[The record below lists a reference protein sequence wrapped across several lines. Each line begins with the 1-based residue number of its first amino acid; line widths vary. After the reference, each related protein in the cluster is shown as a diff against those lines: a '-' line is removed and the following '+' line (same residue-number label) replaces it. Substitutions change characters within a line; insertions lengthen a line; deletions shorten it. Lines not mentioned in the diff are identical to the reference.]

1 MSRRIDRISMIECVQ
16 PNIFVW
22 FHFFYLICFVCL
34 AIPPL
39 GLLVV
44 LRSAISCY
52 PVLGRINA
60 LVFNED
66 PEILDVLLVRKHSQR
81 QRWKLV
87 NQIKAMNKVYKLSV
101 KLTVTVQKLSMETQP
116 SRWPGDIYL
125 GIAYACILIKA
136 YCRFEMWNDQV
147 EIPS

>member
-1 MSRRIDRISMIECVQ
+1 MCAAE
-16 PNIFVW
+16 
-22 FHFFYLICFVCL
+22 HFRLIPLLLFDLFRLL
-34 AIPPL
+34 AITPL

-116 SRWPGDIYL
+116 SRYLNISISQYL

-136 YCRFEMWNDQV
+136 YRRFEM
-147 EIPS
+147 